1 MQKLLLGTL
10 NLGKIEELKNL
21 LVGVGFEIVTPGDL
35 ELSLQV
41 EEIGKTYLENA
52 TRKAVAYAASSGLPS
67 LADDS
72 GLEVQAL
79 DGAPGI
85 FSARYSP
92 KPGANDKDRRDY
104 LLEQLRGSP
113 KPWLARFHC
122 TVVIASSEGEIHFA
136 EGDCEGQILPV
147 ERGSGGF
154 GYDPIFLI
162 PELDKTMAE
171 LKMVEKNQISHRA
184 RAIKAILPRLL
195 TFL

>member
-1 MQKLLLGTL
+1 MQKLLLGTQ
-10 NLGKIEELKNL
+10 NLGKIEELKDL
-21 LVGVGFEIVTPGDL
+21 LVGVGFEIGTPGDL

-41 EEIGKTYLENA
+41 EEIGMTYLENA
-52 TRKAVAYAASSGLPS
+52 TRKAAAYAASSGLPS

-122 TVVIASSEGEIHFA
+122 TVVLASPEGELHFA
-136 EGDCEGQILPV
+136 EGDCEGQIIPV

-171 LKMVEKNQISHRA
+171 LNMAEKNQISHRA
-184 RAIKAILPRLL
+184 RAINAILPKLL